1 MAIKYIATF
10 ADGKIVRRTSASE
23 RIYSH
28 CWRIQYVSRLEG
40 VARDYVG
47 FGGSLALAQDR
58 VRSYRGMQYAEAGTL
73 RTEIVEVVV
82 ETKPRAVKS

>member
-10 ADGKIVRRTSASE
+10 ADGKIVKRTSASG

-28 CWRIQYVSRLEG
+28 CWRIQYVGQSGASR
-40 VARDYVG
+40 DQTG
-47 FGGSLALAQDR
+47 FSGALHHA
-58 VRSYRGMQYAEAGTL
+58 SAEIRKCERWAVSVSS
-73 RTEIVEVVV
+73 REIVPVVVV